1 MAKIIPVM
9 IAIVG
14 VVLLIGG
21 ASSYLVKSGTTA
33 NCEACGM
40 EIAKD
45 DISTIR
51 IASETGDTHWACC
64 PVCAMVMSLYYENAT
79 LHGSCFSCDEDTA
92 IEFDEGNITSISPLD
107 GTYNVTMVFGMS
119 CMKNKLVC
127 SNECA
132 NDVRTE
138 YDWASGLPSKTMGQT
153 LSIAESKY
161 SQFTVGFKPIEVP
174 AITYGLII
182 GGVALLVVAPL
193 EWILIEKK
201 KTDKVE

>member
-1 MAKIIPVM
+1 MAKTIPIT
-9 IAIVG
+9 IAVVG
-14 VVLLIGG
+14 FILLIGG
-21 ASSYLVKSGTTA
+21 ASSYIVKSGSTA
-33 NCEACGM
+33 TCEACGM
-40 EIAKD
+40 EIVKD

-51 IASETGDTHWACC
+51 ITSEPGDTHWACC

-79 LHGSCFSCDEDTA
+79 LQCNCFSCGENITT
-92 IEFDEGNITSISPLD
+92 EFVEGNITAISPSD

-132 NDVRTE
+132 DHARTE
-138 YDWASGLPSKTMGQT
+138 YDWTSGLPTKTMDQT

>member
-1 MAKIIPVM
+1 M

-14 VVLLIGG
+14 IILLVGG
-21 ASSYLVKSGTTA
+21 ASSYLVKSGSTA
-33 NCEACGM
+33 ACEACGM

-45 DISTIR
+45 DFSTIR
-51 IASETGDTHWACC
+51 IASETGENHWACC

-79 LHGSCFSCDEDTA
+79 LQCGCFSCGENVT
-92 IEFDEGNITSISPLD
+92 IELVEGNITSVSPSD
-107 GTYNVTMVFGMS
+107 GTYNVTMIFGMS

-132 NDVRTE
+132 DDVRSE
-138 YDWASGLPSKTMGQT
+138 YDWATGLPTKTMGQT
-153 LSIAESKY
+153 LSIAEMKY
-161 SQFTVGFKPIEVP
+161 SQFTVGYKPIEVP

-193 EWILIEKK
+193 EWILVEKK
-201 KTDKVE
+201 KTNKVK